1 MFHNILMLL
10 VSAMLLTTGCGPKQ
24 ELSIPSPHR
33 QVTDPLPDPFNPDEP
48 GPPTPPPAPEDPD
61 REARLQRIGQL
72 PIVEVYYTEY
82 TKKEFFPTLDDIRC
96 FTVVNVGHGRFVNKK
111 TGDGGIEVAD
121 PELLRR
127 IVAFKADYPELKVK
141 LMIGGWGRNADGFS
155 MMARDAAKRKLFVD
169 ECVRLCNEYDL
180 DGVDIDWEYPTYAA
194 KDGGYIN
201 GASGDD
207 WVNFVTM
214 FKELREA
221 MPDKILSYAASDSG
235 KYTDNCNALAYADYI
250 NVMTYSMGNPPYHNS
265 PLHRSPIT
273 KSRSCDEVIE
283 NIYHDQQKI
292 PYDRMNFGVAF
303 YGHGDGKSDSAQSV
317 YPSTVNYSMLED
329 IFFRN
334 TCDGKDV
341 KGKNYRYW
349 DDVAKVPYLGD
360 VVGTMYASYEDIE
373 SLNYKVEYLKSLG
386 MLGAMAWEY
395 REDDAN
401 GTLRYALRHAM
412 DGHPDEPGR
421 LERPDEWK
429 DKEKLPVMGS
439 YKKFDLPGVTEL
451 SGLCL
456 SKGGDF
462 LWGVGDQGNI
472 YKITFDGKA
481 SNHWYHDA
489 DMEGITLDPE
499 TGDMYIAIEGSQK
512 VYLVAAPDYNS
523 YQTIWYVQEAVD
535 GDYGN
540 SGLEGI
546 SWYKGD
552 RLYIGSQTGANLWLY
567 TKAGE
572 KLSKI
577 SLKKDVSSDI
587 SEVGDL
593 CYDPLSDRLWVVDS
607 NNFKLF
613 LLTGDG
619 KTLLNTYDL
628 SGMTKDNPE
637 AICVDHVNNCIW
649 VGDDD
654 EPSRI
659 FKIEFENL

>member
-1 MFHNILMLL
+1 MLL
-10 VSAMLLTTGCGPKQ
+10 VSALLLTTGCGPKQ

-33 QVTDPLPDPFNPDEP
+33 QVTDPLPDPFKPDDPE
-48 GPPTPPPAPEDPD
+48 PPTPPPGPEDPD
-61 REARLQRIGQL
+61 REARLKRIGQL

-82 TKKEFFPTLDDIRC
+82 TKKELFPTLEDIRC
-96 FTVVNVGHGRFVNKK
+96 FTIVNVGHGRFVNKK

-127 IVAFKADYPELKVK
+127 IAAFKTDYPELKVK

-169 ECVRLCNEYDL
+169 ECVRLCNEYNL

-303 YGHGDGKSDSAQSV
+303 YGHGDGKSGSAQSV

-412 DGHPDEPGR
+412 DGNPDKPGR

-439 YKKFDLPGVTEL
+439 YKKFDLSGVTEL

-456 SKGGDF
+456 SKDGDF